1 MPSVLQCLAEREVKV
16 EAILFIQVGSLQ
28 LRAHRSDVRLRE
40 PEGLQVRE
48 APISLAQMRRQLDTL
63 AIGAETLVLAT
74 GRLQRMAV
82 AHPDL
87 GVARILGEHVCIQ
100 PDRLLV
106 FADADED
113 GSLQVSI
120 AGIARLGFE
129 RAVDLCQRRRCFVL
143 TMQHERVVVT
153 RRCEAG
159 RELQAALQHALG
171 IGIASEPSS
180 DLRQHAQRRYVRGML
195 LEVCTQLRLRNRDL
209 VVAESCGGFEQARI
223 ARRKL
228 DVLRV
233 SLVGTAR
240 VADRSEVIAERSPRI
255 RHLRLEAHRT
265 SQGCDRAF
273 AIATGTERQAELVM
287 RSGPV
292 RLRLRE
298 RFENSLRRD
307 RIAGA
312 SLRHAEQTAWPTDGP
327 ARP

>member
-1 MPSVLQCLAEREVKV
+1 MARQDLLEQRRPRPRQADDEDRVGCGRPAPRARAQELRRKQSLRALHLLAVPVGLVSDAGAAQTVTLLVVLEGRSELPSVLQCLAEREVKV

-48 APISLAQMRRQLDTL
+48 APIGLAEMRRQLDTL

-106 FADADED
+106 FADTDED

-129 RAVDLCQRRRCFVL
+129 RAVDLRQRRRCFVL

-153 RRCEAG
+153 RSCEAG

-180 DLRQHAQRRYVRGML
+180 DLRQHAQRRHVRGML
-195 LEVCTQLRLRNRDL
+195 LEVCTQ
-209 VVAESCGGFEQARI
+209 
-223 ARRKL
+223 
-228 DVLRV
+228 
-233 SLVGTAR
+233 
-240 VADRSEVIAERSPRI
+240 
-255 RHLRLEAHRT
+255 
-265 SQGCDRAF
+265 
-273 AIATGTERQAELVM
+273 
-287 RSGPV
+287 
-292 RLRLRE
+292 
-298 RFENSLRRD
+298 
-307 RIAGA
+307 
-312 SLRHAEQTAWPTDGP
+312 
-327 ARP
+327 